1 MELLKAIAT
10 TNATNTPH
18 HINSFED
25 FQLLPGSLPAM
36 LPGDLPGTEPG
47 EEQLAALNRTVRE
60 KLGEEYELK
69 AYYGEEV
76 LTLAES
82 TLDALARCYMT
93 VFNESWGEDW
103 TESSA
108 KSEIKDSLQC
118 DPDRI
123 PLLSLLYKEADIIGF
138 CWVLL
143 LDKSAL
149 SKERDMPWEL
159 SDAEKIGGLAI
170 STYWMDEIVKKD
182 RIMFIKELGA
192 LKEHR
197 QKVTPFLLIP
207 LFERAVK
214 MGYDVAFLWT
224 NVYSKA
230 FKWGLGVGFSP
241 IHFFI
246 TNNLLL
252 MYGGV
257 KGSLVILKTVV
268 EASFSKQS
276 QSYMIKNI
284 NKYLLKGE
292 ARN

>member
-1 MELLKAIAT
+1 MELRKALAT
-10 TNATNTPH
+10 STSATINH
-18 HINSFED
+18 HINSLGD
-25 FQLLPGSLPAM
+25 FQLLPGL
-36 LPGDLPGTEPG
+36 LPGINAAAER
-47 EEQLAALNRTVRE
+47 LAALNRTVRD
-60 KLGEEYELK
+60 KLGEEYAMK

-76 LTLAES
+76 LRIPEA

-93 VFNESWGEDW
+93 VFNESWGESW
-103 TESSA
+103 TEASA
-108 KSEIKDSLQC
+108 KREIKDSLQWN
-118 DPDRI
+118 PSRI
-123 PLLSLLYKEADIIGF
+123 PLLSLLFKDADIIGF
-138 CWVLL
+138 CCVLL

-149 SKERDMPWEL
+149 SMERDMPWEL
-159 SDAEKIGGLAI
+159 SDAEKRGGLAI
-170 STYWMDEIVKKD
+170 STYWMDEVVKKD

-197 QKVTPFLLIP
+197 QKVSPFLSIP
-207 LFERAVK
+207 LFERAVQ

-241 IHFFI
+241 VHFFI

-252 MYGGV
+252 MYGSV
-257 KGSLVILKTVV
+257 KGSLDTLKAVV
-268 EASFSKQS
+268 DASFSKQS
-276 QSYMIKNI
+276 QYYMIKNI

>member
-1 MELLKAIAT
+1 MELRKALAT
-10 TNATNTPH
+10 STSATINH
-18 HINSFED
+18 HINSLGD
-25 FQLLPGSLPAM
+25 FQLLPGL
-36 LPGDLPGTEPG
+36 LPGINAGAER
-47 EEQLAALNRTVRE
+47 LAALNRTVRD
-60 KLGEEYELK
+60 KLGEEYALK

-76 LTLAES
+76 LSIPEATF
-82 TLDALARCYMT
+82 DALARCYMT
-93 VFNESWGEDW
+93 VFNESW
-103 TESSA
+103 TEASA
-108 KSEIKDSLQC
+108 KREIKDSLQWN
-118 DPDRI
+118 PSRI
-123 PLLSLLYKEADIIGF
+123 PLLSLLFKDADIIGF

-149 SKERDMPWEL
+149 SMERDMPWAL
-159 SDAEKIGGLAI
+159 SDAEKRGGLAI
-170 STYWMDEIVKKD
+170 STYWMDEVVKKD

-197 QKVTPFLLIP
+197 QKVSPFLSIP
-207 LFERAVK
+207 LFERAVQ

-241 IHFFI
+241 VHFFI

-252 MYGGV
+252 MYGSV
-257 KGSLVILKTVV
+257 KGSLDTLKAVV
-268 EASFSKQS
+268 DASFSKQS
-276 QSYMIKNI
+276 QYYMIKNI